1 VYNCVMDD
9 TQQRQ
14 IYTPNTIPVQP
25 PGVPYVNNGSYMNVV
40 KVPLAPERPLRW
52 PIYFF
57 SASALLAVLAVIPFL
72 FPGVGSYVRS
82 LFVEEPPVEQYNVQQ
97 PEIALT
103 QRGARTIALKAV
115 IEAEGMERARARAQT
130 FSIVDARTIVTE
142 YGWIFFWNTKKF
154 IETRDIKTSIPGA
167 GPIVVTKK
175 GEVEFL
181 RTNVPPV
188 EAIAE
193 YEIRTGVRQAVI
205 SDTATS
211 TATTTAPSAA
221 TTTGAIMPSAT
232 VSTTTATTTIR
243 ATSSVPRVTPR

>member
-1 VYNCVMDD
+1 MDD
-9 TQQRQ
+9 AQQRQ

-40 KVPLAPERPLRW
+40 KVPSAPERPSRW

-57 SASALLAVLAVIPFL
+57 SASIVIAVLAVIPFL
-72 FPGVGSYVRS
+72 FPNVGSYVRS
-82 LFVEEPPVEQYNVQQ
+82 LFVEVPAAEQNTVQQ
-97 PEIALT
+97 QSEIELT

-130 FSIVDARTIVTE
+130 YSIVDARTIVTE

-154 IETRDIKTSIPGA
+154 IETKDIKMSIPGA

-181 RTNVPPV
+181 KTNVSPV

-205 SDTATS
+205 SNTATS

-221 TTTGAIMPSAT
+221 TTTSAIMPSAT
-232 VSTTTATTTIR
+232 IPTTTATTTMR